1 MSRLTH
7 PAPRHPLGPKAIC
20 GRWVSLRVLSALAL
34 PAALSIAAITPR
46 PSAADPLS
54 LQDCIG
60 LALSQ
65 NLQHLS
71 NVQSLERRR
80 ADLQQARAPFE
91 LNADANVTAPSY
103 NERRDTFTSEALLA
117 RFREENTTFQYGGNL
132 TLSQRV
138 PHVGRFSMSAT
149 GLRDD
154 FSSNRRQDFLDFSGD
169 IRFSY
174 TQDILSTPSEELGLR
189 QAELGLSM
197 GRYSLRRQQLQLESR
212 ATNAFYDL
220 VQSIRQLA
228 IQKQRLEQ
236 SEAALDLAQRKYE
249 IGLIA
254 EVQAIRLQL
263 EKLRAEASY
272 AQAETTIE
280 GRRDALRELLGVEL
294 TDSLEVMTEVAYEKV
309 PIDEDLAVEQG
320 LRHRTD
326 MQEAEILTAVRRLS
340 LEETKQRVGPTAQ
353 LNTSVRLGGNGPEAG
368 DVSSS
373 FERKLVTARIDVQ
386 FPVLDGGWRR
396 GQVRQAEIAL
406 EQSRLSRDMQ
416 RRAVILDIRDA
427 VRNVREAE
435 RQIELRQAALQFAER
450 TYEVEQS
457 RFELGLADSQEL
469 LDAQTD
475 LTSAQTDALAAVISY
490 QRALKSLH
498 LATMTDLSELVAAP
512 TDG

>member
-1 MSRLTH
+1 MSRYFTCDRRSRGGLLYQV
-7 PAPRHPLGPKAIC
+7 RLGVAL
-20 GRWVSLRVLSALAL
+20 GLLSVAQ
-34 PAALSIAAITPR
+34 PTVTAAE
-46 PSAADPLS
+46 PLS
-54 LQDCIG
+54 LNDCLS
-60 LALSQ
+60 LALDQ
-65 NLQHLS
+65 NLQHRS
-71 NVQSLERRR
+71 NVQSLERQR
-80 ADLQQARAPFE
+80 ANLQRAQAPFE

-103 NERRDTFTSEALLA
+103 NERRDIIANEALLS

-138 PHVGRFSMSAT
+138 PNLGRFAVSAN

-169 IRFSY
+169 VRFSY
-174 TQDILSTPSEELGLR
+174 THDILSTPSEELGLR
-189 QAELGLSM
+189 QAELGLAM
-197 GRYSLRRQQLQLESR
+197 GRYGLRRQQLVLESR
-212 ATNAFYDL
+212 VTNAYYDL

-263 EKLRAEASY
+263 EKLRAEAEY
-272 AQAETTIE
+272 AQAETSIE
-280 GRRDALRELLGVEL
+280 GRRDALRELLAMEL
-294 TDSLEVMTEVAYEKV
+294 TDSLEIVTEVAYERV
-309 PIDEDLAVEQG
+309 PIDEDLAVEEG

-326 MQEAEILTAVRRLS
+326 MQEAEILAQVRHLD
-340 LEETKQRVGPTAQ
+340 LEQTRQQTGPTAQ
-353 LNTSVRLGGNGPEAG
+353 LNTSVRLGGSGPDMG

-386 FPVLDGGWRR
+386 FPVLDGGSRR

-406 EQSRLSRDMQ
+406 EQARLSREQQ
-416 RRAVILDIRDA
+416 RQGVILDIRDA
-427 VRNVREAE
+427 VRNLREAE
-435 RQIELRQAALQFAER
+435 RQIALRQAALQFAER

-475 LTSAQTDALAAVISY
+475 LTSAQTDALAAIISY

-498 LATMTDLSELVAAP
+498 LATMTDLSQLVSQ
-512 TDG
+512 TSDG